1 MIIFKLGSLST
12 GTSNLAKEEEI
23 VKRRTCLQG
32 DHQLRRQGVSEKERQ
47 SEVAEGFWIVT
58 VAAVRRFTL
67 VYPCLA
73 IDYVTRRSAFIRMSY
88 R

>member
-32 DHQLRRQGVSEKERQ
+32 DHQLRRQGV
-47 SEVAEGFWIVT
+47 
-58 VAAVRRFTL
+58 RRKGSQKWQKDFG
-67 VYPCLA
+67 
-73 IDYVTRRSAFIRMSY
+73 
-88 R
+88 